1 MITEERKTTK
11 IAPLNEEEF
20 RNIEIET
27 SKNKYEENETI
38 ERANGITKLGH
49 LEPLISER
57 SVSVFAFIFRRDV
70 DERGE

>member
-1 MITEERKTTK
+1 MIYWRKERRRK

-38 ERANGITKLGH
+38 ERAKEFTKLGT
-49 LEPLISER
+49 EPLISDKI
-57 SVSVFAFIFRRDV
+57 VSVFRFYI
-70 DERGE
+70 